1 MKRQMFVKG
10 SSLGLLLFVFTA
22 IVPAVY
28 GQSKDSAEVSGLFSE
43 AKSEAVQLKHDA
55 EELKS
60 YTRSKLH
67 WSTHSAKVNE
77 IKEHVNKSGE
87 LLAKMQNARATASPW
102 QQQTIDRIDPM
113 LRDIAA
119 TVTATI
125 NHLEQQPIKLQTAP
139 YKEYV
144 DANAE
149 LTADLAEV
157 ISDYVDYGKAKNK
170 SEELADKLEVPGN

>member
-28 GQSKDSAEVSGLFSE
+28 GQSKDSAEVSGFFSE

-60 YTRSKLH
+60 FTRSNLH
-67 WSTHSAKVNE
+67 WKTHAAKVEE
-77 IKEHVNKSGE
+77 IKQHVNKSGE
-87 LLAKMQNARATASPW
+87 LLAKMQNARSTASPW
-102 QQQTIDRIDPM
+102 QQQTIDRIEPM
-113 LRDIAA
+113 LKDIAA
-119 TVTATI
+119 TVETTI
-125 NHLEQQPIKLQTAP
+125 AHLSKQPQQLQTAP

-149 LTADLAEV
+149 SDGRFGGGDLRLRGLWKGQKQ
-157 ISDYVDYGKAKNK
+157 I
-170 SEELADKLEVPGN
+170 